1 MSENGKLSL
10 DLDREVYIDRMETK
24 IESPKA
30 EIISPS
36 SDKSFTL
43 NFINSEGSSVD
54 GPLEENEITNDQ
66 KQEDENGDN
75 KLKDECWIDRTE
87 TKISSVNWTNC
98 LKHTIEQT
106 INNIQKVDDNQETG
120 SDSKKPKKVGNYEI
134 TSATSFFLFNTKSTK
149 EPSGKNKV
157 NGSPIKVKEKE
168 VSMLYQMGVEA
179 IGKPVESK
187 NVEEYPLQLADD
199 TDSMVHDVTMATED
213 SRATTARTGWASIK
227 QESGD
232 VENYLLEEDDDENV
246 IIHLGSEFSQ
256 DTIDDGKNKP
266 ASTIDMDKYEGE
278 DRKDMSTVNVVSPTG
293 KNIDEGNLADEEDT
307 SLFETEEIKLDKLS
321 QLENALSNIQEDSLH
336 TVKQPSPVELDGRR
350 NYTTQVSAE
359 SKDIGVNSSKTQ
371 NNVQEDKIVHA
382 DDSSCHDLEL
392 KQYVPDSSS
401 QGFTKHVHQNVEL
414 NIDSKS
420 QESSTKEVVNK
431 QIASQTYSM
440 NNDGLSQDVKSLK
453 SMSEHDPIPPVKLI
467 EVERKFRISSDCR
480 QKLKD
485 MGAVMAKEKRFTDE
499 YYDDIKYKLTLSDC
513 WLRRRNKIWEFKI
526 PPRHLSQKDASTQY
540 MEIRSEPEI
549 MEHLFKLY
557 NDRKSMDCVSMDSL
571 RNELDLDV
579 FATFS
584 TTRQTYHLPHCTVDL
599 DIADFGFEVGEIEV
613 MVSDETRIVDALNII
628 DDMARKLGM
637 ISMVLFYIRS
647 IFKEDDSCSLEFH
660 FLFESGD
667 IFF

>member
-1 MSENGKLSL
+1 MSENGQLSL
-10 DLDREVYIDRMETK
+10 DLDGEVYIDRMETK
-24 IESPKA
+24 LESPKA

-54 GPLEENEITNDQ
+54 GPQEENEITNNQ
-66 KQEDENGDN
+66 KQDDENGDN

-87 TKISSVNWTNC
+87 TKISSVNQTNC
-98 LKHTIEQT
+98 LKHTIGQT
-106 INNIQKVDDNQETG
+106 MNNKVDDNQDTG

-199 TDSMVHDVTMATED
+199 TDSMVQDVTMTTED
-213 SRATTARTGWASIK
+213 SRATTARAGWASIK

-256 DTIDDGKNKP
+256 DTMDDGKDKP
-266 ASTIDMDKYEGE
+266 ASTIDMDKYGE
-278 DRKDMSTVNVVSPTG
+278 DRKDISTLNVVSPTG
-293 KNIDEGNLADEEDT
+293 KTSDEDNLTKEEDT
-307 SLFETEEIKLDKLS
+307 SLFETKEIKLDKLS

-336 TVKQPSPVELDGRR
+336 AMKEPSPVELDGRR

-359 SKDIGVNSSKTQ
+359 SKEIGVNSSKTQ
-371 NNVQEDKIVHA
+371 NNAQEDKIAHA
-382 DDSSCHDLEL
+382 DDSSCHSLEL
-392 KQYVPDSSS
+392 EQSVPDRSS
-401 QGFTKHVHQNVEL
+401 QGLTKQVHL

-420 QESSTKEVVNK
+420 QESLTKVVNK
-431 QIASQTYSM
+431 QIANQIDTSQTFSM
-440 NNDGLSQDVKSLK
+440 NNDSLSLDVKSLK
-453 SMSEHDPIPPVKLI
+453 SMSEHDLIPPVKLI
-467 EVERKFRISSDCR
+467 EVERKFKISSNCR

-485 MGAVMAKEKRFTDE
+485 MGAVMAKEMRFTDE

-526 PPRHLSQKDASTQY
+526 PPRHLSQKDTSTQY
-540 MEIRSEPEI
+540 IEIRSEPEI
-549 MEHLFKLY
+549 MEHLFRLY
-557 NDRKSMDCVSMDSL
+557 NDRKSIDCVSMDSL

-579 FATFS
+579 FATFT
-584 TTRQTYHLPHCTVDL
+584 TTRQTYHLPNCTVDL
-599 DIADFGFEVGEIEV
+599 DIADFGYEVGEIEV

-637 ISMVLFYIRS
+637 ISMVLYPHS
-647 IFKEDDSCSLEFH
+647 
-660 FLFESGD
+660 
-667 IFF
+667 